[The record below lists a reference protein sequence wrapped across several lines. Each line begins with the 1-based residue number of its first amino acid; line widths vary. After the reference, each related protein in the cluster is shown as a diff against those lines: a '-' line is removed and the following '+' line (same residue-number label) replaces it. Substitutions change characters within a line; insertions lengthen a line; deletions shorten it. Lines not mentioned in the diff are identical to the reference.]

1 VLLANLGAAAGVGIA
16 LVVSRLV
23 NSYYQSYFATNL
35 VFSSIEWWHV
45 ALGFGIASAVGV
57 VLGSVATTY
66 LFKSEINE
74 VLGR

>member
-1 VLLANLGAAAGVGIA
+1 
-16 LVVSRLV
+16 
-23 NSYYQSYFATNL
+23 
-35 VFSSIEWWHV
+35 V